1 MASVGKL
8 SAGVAHEIGNPLSI
22 IIGYLEFLSRSSNL
36 NEQERESLKRAE
48 EETRRINQIIKEL
61 LDYSRPLSQTY
72 EPVDINQVIDE
83 TLNLVK
89 FQKGFDRIQT
99 ELKLEDSLP
108 PVMGN
113 RNQIKQVLI
122 NLLLNARDAMPEG
135 GILTIRTTKE
145 NQHIQIEVIDSGVGI
160 SEQNLKKIFDPFFT
174 TKEPGKGIGLGLSI
188 SLKLVETMGGKIE
201 VESKPGQGST
211 FRLKLK
217 TKGG

>member
-1 MASVGKL
+1 
-8 SAGVAHEIGNPLSI
+8 
-22 IIGYLEFLSRSSNL
+22 
-36 NEQERESLKRAE
+36 
-48 EETRRINQIIKEL
+48 
-61 LDYSRPLSQTY
+61 
-72 EPVDINQVIDE
+72 
-83 TLNLVK
+83 LVK
-89 FQKGFDRIQT
+89 LQKGFEQIQT
-99 ELKLEDSLP
+99 VLKLEDSLP

-201 VESKPGQGST
+201 VESKPGQGSA